1 MAVGFLHRLM
11 QVVFLPFRSSTGSTS
26 RVFPTV
32 QQPSLCRPMLLF
44 CWRQLNTSVTCKAA
58 QESEAKGPERTATV
72 VHSTY
77 NALMESAKE
86 KPALEKQEQ
95 FALVLKEFMAREK
108 YRRGHVHFIRLAL
121 HRMNE
126 FGLEKDVLTYNRM
139 LDIFPKGKFI
149 ARRMLDALWPRSLP
163 QLELALEL
171 LTKMEEHGVRPDYN
185 TYMLLTEIFGRRS
198 LPVQKCIRIAY
209 WFDAFEHADPYKVG
223 GELPSDPLELS
234 RLALKRIT
242 GDRGQLTE
250 HKVQH
255 TAFVLS
261 HSLQTSLENNLLDCN
276 KTTCLVLS
284 YRSIPSLIPRSIFSS
299 AHCGLVKK

>member
-1 MAVGFLHRLM
+1 MAVRFFHRLM
-11 QVVFLPFRSSTGSTS
+11 QVDFRSSTVSTSSMS

-32 QQPSLCRPMLLF
+32 QQPSLCRPLLLC
-44 CWRQLNTSVTCKAA
+44 CWRQLNTSVYTCKAA

-77 NALMESAKE
+77 NALVESAKQ

-126 FGLEKDVLTYNRM
+126 FGLEKDLLTYNRM

-185 TYMLLTEIFGRRS
+185 TFMLLTEIFGRRS

-209 WFDAFEHADPYKVG
+209 WFDAFEHADPYKVDSG
-223 GELPSDPLELS
+223 LPSDPLELS
-234 RLALKRIT
+234 RLALKRIA

-261 HSLQTSLENNLLDCN
+261 HSLYPQTLLTSLGNNLLDCN
-276 KTTCLVLS
+276 MTTCLVLS
-284 YRSIPSLIPRSIFSS
+284 YTSYT
-299 AHCGLVKK
+299 